1 MIQHRGLQHL
11 TPLSWTQSCLPR
23 RKKGVGKSRDTLAER
38 KEASLESGGA
48 EVGSSKLCPAGFM
61 GRGEERKLSVKT
73 EGESEGSTLGEVKRQ
88 A

>member
-1 MIQHRGLQHL
+1 M
-11 TPLSWTQSCLPR
+11 
-23 RKKGVGKSRDTLAER
+23 GKSRDTLAER
-38 KEASLESGGA
+38 KEASLESGGGA
-48 EVGSSKLCPAGFM
+48 EVGSSKLCPAGVM

>member
-1 MIQHRGLQHL
+1 MG
-11 TPLSWTQSCLPR
+11 
-23 RKKGVGKSRDTLAER
+23 
-38 KEASLESGGA
+38 GGA
-48 EVGSSKLCPAGFM
+48 EVGSSKLCPAGVM